1 MKRRWRSLGDF
12 DSGYL
17 KDMLP
22 AAAAGGQLTAG
33 SLLKYIY
40 IYINATIIRGFR
52 LWPRREGGRSTIN
65 TDLSMGIKNKS
76 EKYAR
81 ISQV

>member
-1 MKRRWRSLGDF
+1 
-12 DSGYL
+12 
-17 KDMLP
+17 MLP

-33 SLLKYIY
+33 SLLKY

-65 TDLSMGIKNKS
+65 TDLSVGIKNKS
-76 EKYAR
+76 EKYAG
-81 ISQV
+81 I